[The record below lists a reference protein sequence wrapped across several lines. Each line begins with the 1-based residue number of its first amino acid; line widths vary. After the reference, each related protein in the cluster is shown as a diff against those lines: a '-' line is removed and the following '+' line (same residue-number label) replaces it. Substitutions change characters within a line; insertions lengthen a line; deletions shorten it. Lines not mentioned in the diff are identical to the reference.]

1 MYESVTYDLILKR
14 MLDAVPNDVDKREG
28 SIIFDAL
35 APAAL
40 ELVNMYV
47 QLDNVLNETFADTA
61 SREFLVRR
69 ASERGI
75 TPEPA
80 TKAILK
86 GQFNIDIPIGSR
98 FSLEKLNYAAIERI
112 STGVYRM
119 ECETPGTGGNRQLG
133 KLIPIDYIEGLT
145 SAKLTELLMPGE
157 DEEDTEVFRKRYL
170 DSLTS
175 LAFGGNQADYKQK
188 VSAIDGVGGVK
199 VVPTPMGGGTV
210 GLILKS
216 ADMGAPSSTLLSE
229 VKEAVDPTDQS
240 GKGVGIAPIGHKVYV
255 MGAQWVT
262 VNIAFSIT
270 YQSGWNWAMVGPS
283 AEKAIDGYF
292 LELCTRWP
300 EDGDIVVRLSQ
311 IEMRL
316 LNLKGVLDVTGT
328 TLNGSAQN
336 LLLSEGKLP
345 KRGTVSV

>member
-1 MYESVTYDLILKR
+1 MYEQMTFEQIVRR
-14 MLDAVPNDVDKREG
+14 MLDAVPQNVDKREG
-28 SIIFDAL
+28 SILYDAVCGAAMEL
-35 APAAL
+35 A
-40 ELVNMYV
+40 NMYV
-47 QLDNVLNETFADTA
+47 ELDVVLNETFADTA
-61 SREFLVRR
+61 SRTYLVRR
-69 ASERGI
+69 AAERGLS
-75 TPEPA
+75 PEPA
-80 TKAILK
+80 TNAVLR
-86 GQFNIDIPIGSR
+86 GEFNIDVPLGSR
-98 FSLEKLNYAAIERI
+98 FSLEELNYVAFEKIT
-112 STGVYRM
+112 SGVFRLK
-119 ECETPGTGGNRQLG
+119 CETPGEVGNKRLG
-133 KLIPIDYIEGLT
+133 DLIPIDYIEGLT

-216 ADMGAPSSTLLSE
+216 ADMGAPSSALLSE
-229 VKEAVDPTDQS
+229 VKGAVDPTDQS

-328 TLNGSAQN
+328 TLNGRAQN

>member
-28 SIIFDAL
+28 SIIYDAL

-119 ECETPGTGGNRQLG
+119 ECETPGTDGNRQLG

-145 SAKLTELLMPGE
+145 TAELTELLVSGE
-157 DEEDTEVFRKRYL
+157 DEESTESLRKRYFENL
-170 DSLTS
+170 DS

-188 VSAIDGVGGVK
+188 VSAIEGVGGVK
-199 VVPTPMGGGTV
+199 VVPAFYGAGTV
-210 GLILKS
+210 QLILKDS
-216 ADMGAPSSTLLSE
+216 DMGAPSEEL
-229 VKEAVDPTDQS
+229 VKAVQQAVDPTEQT
-240 GKGVGIAPIGHKVYV
+240 GKGVGIAPIGHKVTV
-255 MGAQWVT
+255 EGAEWT
-262 VNIAFSIT
+262 ILNIAATIT
-270 YQSGWNWAMVGPS
+270 YQSDWNWAAVKTS
-283 AEKAIDGYF
+283 AEQAIDEYF
-292 LELCTRWP
+292 MELRTRWP
-300 EDGDIVVRLSQ
+300 DDGAIVVRVSQ

-316 LNLKGVLDVTGT
+316 LNLPGVLDVTGT
-328 TLNGSAQN
+328 TINGSAQN
-336 LLLSEGKLP
+336 YQLGGPRLP
-345 KRGTVSV
+345 KRGTVSG